1 MEWWAG
7 QGRPLEE
14 LHVDVMVAY
23 ARVSFKLL
31 LESGLLDSPA
41 PGYLVD
47 LLDAFAKSLPSQK
60 HIQAFKSIRAEALF
74 QLALPI

>member
-14 LHVDVMVAY
+14 LHADVIVAY
-23 ARVSFKLL
+23 ARVQYKLL
-31 LESGLLDSPA
+31 LESGSLESPT
-41 PGYLVD
+41 PRYLVD
-47 LLDAFAKSLPSQK
+47 LLDTFAKSLPSQK